1 MTIIDISVTR
11 YETLQQQVCTDRDAA
26 AYSTLS
32 EIKRFV
38 LANVVGAKER
48 MVLEIPFNE
57 KIDEVLLRDA
67 QAVILWT
74 EAIDQFV
81 VNINAQLRCRFIIGG
96 MNNLS
101 RSLKAQ
107 LHSTLE
113 TKTEY
118 AMYPAVRRSHISG
131 LDNYVD
137 GVMDS
142 SRSLD
147 HVLEYSEQ
155 WVRTHTK
162 MELSRSALGN
172 AISDLFL
179 YCNTIDW
186 PDNVRSYSQ
195 YLPASD
201 DFTMGITSMSHLGEI
216 DSVIDANRLQADTLL
231 ANLTAEA
238 VMLES
243 QDQTT
248 EPQTG
253 SAEAPEV
260 PGVVEIDA
268 ARDEA
273 ATVLSMD
280 DFFNPK
286 KKK

>member
-67 QAVILWT
+67 QAVILWA
-74 EAIDQFV
+74 EAIDRFV
-81 VNINAQLRCRFIIGG
+81 VNINAHSRCQVIIWG

-101 RSLKAQ
+101 RSVKSQ
-107 LHSTLE
+107 LHSILE

-155 WVRTHTK
+155 WVRTHSK

-186 PDNVRSYSQ
+186 PDNVRSSSW
-195 YLPASD
+195 LPASD
-201 DFTMGITSMSHLGEI
+201 DVTLGITSMSHLGEI

-253 SAEAPEV
+253 SAEATEV
-260 PGVVEIDA
+260 PGVVEVDA
-268 ARDEA
+268 ARAEA